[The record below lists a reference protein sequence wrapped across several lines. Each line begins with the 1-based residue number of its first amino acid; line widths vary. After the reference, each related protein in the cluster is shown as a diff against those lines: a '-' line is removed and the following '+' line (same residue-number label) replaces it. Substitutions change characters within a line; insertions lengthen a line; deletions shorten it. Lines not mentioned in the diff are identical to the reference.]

1 MRRFGRALC
10 IAVDTTHVSRVSEGA
25 RAGEGAEADALALAA
40 LATQCG
46 FLEPTVLLGAEAT
59 REQVRSR
66 LREAAALCEAGDLF
80 LLTFSGHGGRQ
91 STATAAGHAALRGV
105 WVLYDGSFEDAE
117 MHGALAAFRRGVRVL
132 VVSDSCNGG
141 IPAPGD
147 EPEQVLASVLVMT
160 ACRHDQYADTR
171 GHRAHF
177 TSTLMNTWHG
187 RQVGDDAVS
196 GGYRGLHEELLER
209 MPAYQR
215 PNYYWVGLPDAGFE
229 AQQPFTI

>member
-1 MRRFGRALC
+1 MSRSSIGRALC
-10 IAVDTTHVSRVSEGA
+10 VGVDTTS
-25 RAGEGAEADALALAA
+25 EGAEADALALAA
-40 LATQCG
+40 IATHHG
-46 FLEPTVLLGAEAT
+46 FLEPTVLLGAGAT
-59 REQVRSR
+59 REHVQCR
-66 LREAAALCEAGDLF
+66 LREAAALCEVGDLF

-117 MHGALAAFRRGVRVL
+117 MHGALAAFKRGVRVL

-141 IPAPGD
+141 IPAPGYAHSA
-147 EPEQVLASVLVMT
+147 EQVLASVLVLT
-160 ACRHDQYADTR
+160 ACQQDQYADTR
-171 GHRAHF
+171 GHPAHF
-177 TSTLMNTWHG
+177 TTALMNTSQG
-187 RQVGDDAVS
+187 RRIGGDVVR
-196 GGYRGLHEELLER
+196 GGYRGLHEAVVGR